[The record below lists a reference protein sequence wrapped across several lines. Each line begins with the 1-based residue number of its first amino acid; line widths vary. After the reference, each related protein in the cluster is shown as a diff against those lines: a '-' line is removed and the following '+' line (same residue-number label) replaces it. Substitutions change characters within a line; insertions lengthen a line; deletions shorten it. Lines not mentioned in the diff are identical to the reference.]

1 MKFEM
6 SPYVIP
12 GEPHQR
18 RDPESS
24 NHKRERFSTEGYW
37 IPGLASL
44 AGNDT
49 E

>member
-1 MKFEM
+1 MKWE
-6 SPYVIP
+6 SLSHVIP
-12 GEPHQR
+12 GEPRQR

-24 NHKRERFSTEGYW
+24 NRKRKRFGTEGYW

-44 AGNDT
+44 AGNDA